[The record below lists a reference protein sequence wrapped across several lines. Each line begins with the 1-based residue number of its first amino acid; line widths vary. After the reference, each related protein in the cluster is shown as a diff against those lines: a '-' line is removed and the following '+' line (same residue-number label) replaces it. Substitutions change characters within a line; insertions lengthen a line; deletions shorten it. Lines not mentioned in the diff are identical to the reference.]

1 MPPTSHQFF
10 HFTPVMMKN
19 IKEAATC
26 GGFDKDGVNEFSYVS
41 TIDAITALFTVLMST
56 ACELRRKC
64 RLQRRRRKLAR
75 RLRESI
81 IQSDEIF
88 LRDAINFLAE
98 HSNAGCV
105 QLSNNFLFGPDLVFS
120 SWVHLGMYNAEFDGT
135 HPWYASFPRMT
146 CYDGRVIITEAQKG
160 GEGIDV
166 GVFLV
171 SKAMEKL
178 KKMFSEVSY
187 LYERPILVMMKYKIE
202 NVSAIASLL

>member
-1 MPPTSHQFF
+1 MPPTSHHFF

-26 GGFDKDGVNEFSYVS
+26 GGFDKDGVNEFSYFPHQ
-41 TIDAITALFTVLMST
+41 TLG
-56 ACELRRKC
+56 
-64 RLQRRRRKLAR
+64 KLAR

-187 LYERPILVMMKYKIE
+187 LNFKSCLSTKPQEFDVNVVNSDKIE
-202 NVSAIASLL
+202 SSFRFNDMGTKNCLRATHERGSV